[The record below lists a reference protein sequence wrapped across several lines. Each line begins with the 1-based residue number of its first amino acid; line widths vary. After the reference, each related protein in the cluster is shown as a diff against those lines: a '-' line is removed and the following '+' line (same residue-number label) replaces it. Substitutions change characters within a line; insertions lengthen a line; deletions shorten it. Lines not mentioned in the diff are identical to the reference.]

1 MKSLSRA
8 TANQHIFKDGPLN
21 IHELNFSSAC
31 HALDMCHF
39 NICHCKLITKFLKL
53 IFLQVTPS
61 DVTSIQGLRSAMGI
75 TVQPIKTEPLED
87 TPTEM
92 QDILNTAN
100 QNVDGTVN
108 QNNGSDM
115 ITDQEM
121 LSTNQNSFA
130 SAIGSQ
136 NMDNDDDDKEEIDIS
151 EFLQFPA
158 QT

>member
-1 MKSLSRA
+1 
-8 TANQHIFKDGPLN
+8 
-21 IHELNFSSAC
+21 
-31 HALDMCHF
+31 
-39 NICHCKLITKFLKL
+39 
-53 IFLQVTPS
+53 
-61 DVTSIQGLRSAMGI
+61 
-75 TVQPIKTEPLED
+75 
-87 TPTEM
+87 M

-100 QNVDGTVN
+100 QNVDVTVN
-108 QNNGSDM
+108 QNNESDM